1 MFKQRFLHV
10 IGFSNQ
16 VPGAYIALTVFIL
29 SLYFFSDLNSRFTS
43 STSESDQAEIK
54 QRSQLSE
61 RMLMNPAEQKEITAF
76 IQSFVDDAVE
86 KTTSI
91 KGLSLEKQKQQQGD
105 LEQLYSRDFRYRL
118 KGIFTSGKAV
128 AIIQQTQLSNNNN
141 TLVEIGLGGQLNDYT
156 ITRIQPNYVEA
167 LGNGNTVKLFLY
179 RAASK

>member
-1 MFKQRFLHV
+1 MFKQRLLHLL
-10 IGFSNQ
+10 GFSNQ
-16 VPGAYIALTVFIL
+16 VPGAYLAITAVIL
-29 SLYFFSDLNSRFTS
+29 CLYFLSDVNTRFAS
-43 STSESDQAEIK
+43 SASQSDQAEIK
-54 QRSQLSE
+54 QRSQISE
-61 RMLMNPAEQKEITAF
+61 RMLMNPAEQTAIKAF

-91 KGLSLEKQKQQQGD
+91 EGLSLEKQKQQQGD
-105 LEQLYSRDFRYRL
+105 LEQLYSQDFRYRL

-167 LGNGNTVKLFLY
+167 RGNGNRVKLFLY